1 MSGSGRKDFDVKH
14 ILRLRWKLFSHPS
27 PAPGGPA
34 GGGCLQQDGSG
45 SFEHWGPSQSRL
57 LKSQEK
63 GSVST
68 FWKKPSSSSS
78 SPSSSSPS
86 SSSSSFNPLNGTLL
100 PVATRLQQGAL
111 GQGTQQPAR
120 TLFYVESLEE
130 EEVPGMDFPGP
141 HDKGLVLQELKV
153 EPANSSQATGEGCG
167 HRLSA
172 TSHSLTPQS
181 DMDSSSSEEFYQ
193 AVHHAEQTF
202 RKMESYLKQ
211 QQLCDV
217 ILIVGNRKIPAHRL
231 VLSSVSDYFAAM
243 FTSDVCEAKQEEIK
257 MEGIDPNALWDLV
270 QFAYTGCLELKEDTI
285 ENLLAAACLLQLP
298 QVVEV
303 CCHFL
308 MKLLHPSNCL
318 GIRAFADAQGCIE
331 LMKVAHSYTM
341 ENIMEVMRNQEFLL
355 LPAEELHKLL
365 ASDDVNVPDEET
377 IFHALMM
384 WVKYDMQRRCNDL
397 SMLLAF
403 IRLPLLPPQILA
415 DLENH
420 ALFKNDLECQKLILE
435 AMKYHLLPERR
446 TLMQSP
452 RTKPRKSTVGTLYAV
467 GGMDNNKGATTI
479 EKYDLRTN
487 LWIQAGMMNG
497 RRLQFGVAVIDDKL
511 FVIGGRDGLKTLNT
525 VECYNP
531 KTKTWTVLPPMS
543 THRHGLGVTV
553 LEGPIYAV
561 GGHDGWSY
569 LNTVERW
576 DPQSQQWTFVAS
588 MSIARSTVGVA
599 ALNGKLYSVGGRDG
613 SSCLSSMEYYDPH
626 TNKWNMCAPMCKR
639 RGGVGVATCDG
650 FLYAV
655 GGHDAPASNHC
666 SRLLDYVERYD
677 PKTDTWTMVAP
688 LSMPRDAVGVCL
700 LGDRLYAVGGY
711 DGQTYLNTM
720 ESYDPQTNEW
730 TQMASLNIG
739 RAGAC
744 VVVIKQP

>member
-27 PAPGGPA
+27 PASGGPA

-78 SPSSSSPS
+78 SSSSSPS

-100 PVATRLQQGAL
+100 PVATRLQQGAP

-167 HRLSA
+167 HRLTA

>member
-27 PAPGGPA
+27 APAGPV
-34 GGGCLQQDGSG
+34 GGGCLQPDG

-57 LKSQEK
+57 LKNQER
-63 GSVST
+63 GSSA
-68 FWKKPSSSSS
+68 FWKKSSSSS
-78 SPSSSSPS
+78 
-86 SSSSSFNPLNGTLL
+86 PLNGTLL
-100 PVATRLQQGAL
+100 PATRHGP
-111 GQGTQQPAR
+111 GHRPSPR
-120 TLFYVESLEE
+120 TVFYVETLEE
-130 EEVPGMDFPGP
+130 EEVRGGLELTREQE
-141 HDKGLVLQELKV
+141 KSLVLQEMKE
-153 EPANSSQATGEGCG
+153 EPADCSDCSSQATGEGCG
-167 HRLSA
+167 
-172 TSHSLTPQS
+172 
-181 DMDSSSSEEFYQ
+181 
-193 AVHHAEQTF
+193 
-202 RKMESYLKQ
+202 
-211 QQLCDV
+211 
-217 ILIVGNRKIPAHRL
+217 HRL

-318 GIRAFADAQGCIE
+318 GIRAFADAQGCTD

-341 ENIMEVMRNQEFLL
+341 ENIMEVIRNQEFLL

-384 WVKYDMQRRCNDL
+384 WVKYDMPRRCSDL
-397 SMLLAF
+397 SMLLAY

-420 ALFKNDLECQKLILE
+420 ALFKDDLECQKLILE

-487 LWIQAGMMNG
+487 IWIQAGVMNG

-531 KTKTWTVLPPMS
+531 KTKAWTILPPMS

-700 LGDRLYAVGGY
+700 LGDKLYAVGGY

-730 TQMASLNIG
+730 MQMASLNIG

-744 VVVIKQP
+744 IVVIKQP